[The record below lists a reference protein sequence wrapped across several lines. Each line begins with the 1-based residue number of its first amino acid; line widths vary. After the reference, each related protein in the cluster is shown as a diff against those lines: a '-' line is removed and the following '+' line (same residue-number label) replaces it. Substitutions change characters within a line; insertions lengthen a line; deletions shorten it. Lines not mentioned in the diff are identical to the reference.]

1 MVGFR
6 LQEAVADVPVE
17 APPSQDEAEIRS
29 LMFDM
34 KVSLSHGK
42 KYEPPPRS
50 DMPPLPMHQYEYEVR
65 VVFFCVVA
73 CFFFCRFF
81 MLFVVFVFRPTVSHA
96 AVRVV
101 FFAFLLFRVFCVFC
115 SHVSCCVG
123 WLVLVI

>member
-65 VVFFCVVA
+65 VAFFYSFLFLRRRLFFFLSFFYVVCGFCV
-73 CFFFCRFF
+73 
-81 MLFVVFVFRPTVSHA
+81 
-96 AVRVV
+96 
-101 FFAFLLFRVFCVFC
+101 
-115 SHVSCCVG
+115 
-123 WLVLVI
+123 